1 MIDAMLAQA
10 APTLLAQAAPMLAAP
25 ALAPLSASLPTL
37 SSSIQILML
46 MSALTLLPAA
56 LLMMTCFTRIVIVLA
71 ILRQALG
78 LGQSPPNQLLV
89 GMALLM
95 TVFVMKPNLDRI
107 YDAAYQPM
115 VTGAVGAD
123 VALGR
128 AGDELKGFMLG
139 QTREADLRKF
149 AEIANAGPFAAPMD
163 VPLAVVL
170 PAFVSS
176 ELKTA
181 MQIGFVVY
189 LPFLVID
196 LIVSSILMSLGMMMV
211 SPATV
216 SLPVKL
222 ALFVSIDGWTLVLG
236 SLAKSFGGG

>member
-1 MIDAMLAQA
+1 M
-10 APTLLAQAAPMLAAP
+10 TP
-25 ALAPLSASLPTL
+25 AVTASLPSL
-37 SSSIQILML
+37 SSSLQILLL

-95 TVFVMKPNLDRI
+95 TVFVMQPNLDRI
-107 YDAAYQPM
+107 YTAAYQPM
-115 VTGAVGAD
+115 VAGTLGAE
-123 VALGR
+123 VALAR

-149 AEIANAGPFAAPMD
+149 AEIAHSGPYASPAD
-163 VPLAVVL
+163 VPLPVVL

-196 LIVSSILMSLGMMMV
+196 LIVSSVLMSLGMMMV

-216 SLPVKL
+216 SLPIKL
-222 ALFVSIDGWTLVLG
+222 ALFVSIDGWTLMLG
-236 SLAKSFGGG
+236 SLAKSFGG

>member
-1 MIDAMLAQA
+1 MITPTVQA
-10 APTLLAQAAPMLAAP
+10 A
-25 ALAPLSASLPTL
+25 LPSL
-37 SSSIQILML
+37 SSSLQILL
-46 MSALTLLPAA
+46 VMSALTLLPAA
-56 LLMMTCFTRIVIVLA
+56 LLMMTCFTRIIVVLA

-95 TVFVMKPNLDRI
+95 TVFVMKPSLDLI
-107 YDAAYQPM
+107 YSQAYQPM
-115 VTGAVGAD
+115 VAGTMAAD

-128 AGDELKGFMLG
+128 AGDELKRFMLT

-149 AEIANAGPFAAPMD
+149 AEIARAGPFASPQA
-163 VPLAVVL
+163 VPLPVVL
-170 PAFVSS
+170 PAFVAS

-181 MQIGFVVY
+181 MQIGFVIY

-236 SLAKSFGGG
+236 SLAKSFGG

>member
-1 MIDAMLAQA
+1 MS
-10 APTLLAQAAPMLAAP
+10 
-25 ALAPLSASLPTL
+25 LSLIMVQSVPSLPGGLPSAVPSL
-37 SSSIQILML
+37 SGAIQILL
-46 MSALTLLPAA
+46 VMSALTLLPAA

-89 GMALLM
+89 GIALLM
-95 TVFVMKPNLDRI
+95 TVFIMRPGLERIHDGAYKPLMDGQI
-107 YDAAYQPM
+107 PAE
-115 VTGAVGAD
+115 

-149 AEIANAGPFAAPMD
+149 AEIARAGPFAAPDD
-163 VPLAVVL
+163 VPLPVVL
-170 PAFVSS
+170 PAFVAS

-181 MQIGFVVY
+181 LQIGFVIY

-196 LIVSSILMSLGMMMV
+196 LIISSILMSMGMMMV

-222 ALFVSIDGWTLVLG
+222 ALFVMVDGWSLVLG
-236 SLAKSFGGG
+236 ALAWSFGGG

>member
-1 MIDAMLAQA
+1 MTPTVSA
-10 APTLLAQAAPMLAAP
+10 ALPS
-25 ALAPLSASLPTL
+25 LST
-37 SSSIQILML
+37 SIQILL
-46 MSALTLLPAA
+46 VMSALTLLPAA
-56 LLMMTCFTRIVIVLA
+56 LLMMTSFTRILIVLA

-89 GMALLM
+89 GVALLM
-95 TVFVMKPNLDRI
+95 TVFIMKPSLDRI
-107 YDAAYQPM
+107 YDGAYQPM
-115 VTGAVGAD
+115 VAGAVGAD

-128 AGDELKGFMLG
+128 AGGELKRFMLT

-149 AEIANAGPFAAPMD
+149 AEIAHAGPFAGPAD
-163 VPLAVVL
+163 VPLPVVL
-170 PAFVSS
+170 PAFVAS

-222 ALFVSIDGWTLVLG
+222 ALFVSVDGWTLVLG
-236 SLAKSFGGG
+236 SLAKSFGGAG

>member
-1 MIDAMLAQA
+1 MLPVLVQA
-10 APTLLAQAAPMLAAP
+10 APV
-25 ALAPLSASLPTL
+25 LPSVAGAVPSL
-37 SSSIQILML
+37 SSALQILL
-46 MSALTLLPAA
+46 VMSALTVLPAA

-89 GMALLM
+89 GIALLM
-95 TVFVMKPNLDRI
+95 TVFVMRPGLERI
-107 YDAAYQPM
+107 HDGAYVPLM
-115 VTGAVGAD
+115 AGSIPAE

-128 AGDELKGFMLG
+128 AGDELKRFMLG

-149 AEIANAGPFAAPMD
+149 AEIAQAGPFAAPDD
-163 VPLAVVL
+163 VPLPVVL
-170 PAFVSS
+170 PAFVAS

-181 MQIGFVVY
+181 LQIGFVIY

-196 LIVSSILMSLGMMMV
+196 LIVSSVLMSMGMMMV

-222 ALFVSIDGWTLVLG
+222 ALFVMVDGWTLVLG
-236 SLAKSFGGG
+236 ALAKSFGGVG

>member
-1 MIDAMLAQA
+1 MIGALLVQAMPV
-10 APTLLAQAAPMLAAP
+10 PT
-25 ALAPLSASLPTL
+25 LSASLPSL
-37 SSSIQILML
+37 SSSLQILLL

-56 LLMMTCFTRIVIVLA
+56 LLMMTCFTRIIIVLA

-89 GMALLM
+89 GMALLL
-95 TVFVMKPNLDRI
+95 TVFVMKPSLDLI
-107 YDAAYQPM
+107 YDTAYQPM
-115 VTGAVGAD
+115 VAGSVGAD

-128 AGDELKGFMLG
+128 AGDVLKTFMLS
-139 QTREADLRKF
+139 QTRESDLRKF
-149 AEIANAGPFAAPMD
+149 AEIARAGPFASPRD

-170 PAFVSS
+170 PAFVAS
-176 ELKTA
+176 ELKTG
-181 MQIGFVVY
+181 MQIGFVIY

-222 ALFVSIDGWTLVLG
+222 ALFVTIDGWTLVLG
-236 SLAKSFGGG
+236 SLAKSFGGAG

>member
-1 MIDAMLAQA
+1 MISAT
-10 APTLLAQAAPMLAAP
+10 PTVA
-25 ALAPLSASLPTL
+25 ASLPTL
-37 SSSIQILML
+37 SSSIQILLL

-56 LLMMTCFTRIVIVLA
+56 LLMMTAFTRIIVVLA

-95 TVFVMKPNLDRI
+95 TLFVMKPSADYI
-107 YDAAYQPM
+107 YAEAWQPM
-115 VTGAVGAD
+115 VSGAVGAD

-128 AGDELKGFMLG
+128 AGDELKHFMLT

-149 AEIANAGPFAAPMD
+149 AEIARAGPFASPRD
-163 VPLAVVL
+163 VPLPVVL

-181 MQIGFVVY
+181 MMIGFVIY

-222 ALFVSIDGWTLVLG
+222 ALFVSVDGWSLVLG
-236 SLAKSFGGG
+236 SLAKSFGG

>member
-1 MIDAMLAQA
+1 M
-10 APTLLAQAAPMLAAP
+10 TEV
-25 ALAPLSASLPTL
+25 ALPSLSGSL
-37 SSSIQILML
+37 QILLL

-56 LLMMTCFTRIVIVLA
+56 LLMMTAFTRIVIVLA

-89 GMALLM
+89 GIALLM
-95 TVFVMKPNLDRI
+95 TMFVM
-107 YDAAYQPM
+107 QPQLSAIHD
-115 VTGAVGAD
+115 GAWAPMLAGSLPAEQ
-123 VALGR
+123 ALAK
-128 AGDELKGFMLG
+128 AGDILKGFMLG
-139 QTREADLRKF
+139 QTRASDLTKF
-149 AEIANAGPFAAPMD
+149 AEIAQAGPFAQPRD

-181 MQIGFVVY
+181 LEIGFVIY

-196 LIVSSILMSLGMMMV
+196 LIVSSILMAMGMMMV
-211 SPATV
+211 PPATV

-222 ALFVSIDGWTLVLG
+222 ALFVTVDGWTLVLG
-236 SLAKSFGGG
+236 ALARSFGG

>member
-1 MIDAMLAQA
+1 MTAAQ
-10 APTLLAQAAPMLAAP
+10 
-25 ALAPLSASLPTL
+25 LPTL
-37 SSSIQILML
+37 SSSIQILLL

-95 TVFVMKPNLDRI
+95 TVFVMKPSLDRI
-107 YDAAYQPM
+107 YDGAYTPM
-115 VTGAVGAD
+115 VAGTMPAER
-123 VALGR
+123 ALGR
-128 AGDELKGFMLG
+128 AGDELKRFMLT

-222 ALFVSIDGWTLVLG
+222 ALFVTIDGWTLVLG
-236 SLAKSFGGG
+236 SLAKSFGGAG

>member
-1 MIDAMLAQA
+1 MMI
-10 APTLLAQAAPMLAAP
+10 LAAP
-25 ALAPLSASLPTL
+25 IAPTVAASLPTL
-37 SSSIQILML
+37 SSSIQILLL

-56 LLMMTCFTRIVIVLA
+56 LLMMTCFTRIIVVLA

-95 TVFVMKPNLDRI
+95 TVFIMRPGLDTI
-107 YDAAYQPM
+107 YATAYQPM
-115 VTGAVGAD
+115 VAGQIGAD

-128 AGDELKGFMLG
+128 TGDVLKGFMLS

-149 AEIANAGPFAAPMD
+149 AEIAHAGPFETRAE
-163 VPLAVVL
+163 VPLPVVL

-196 LIVSSILMSLGMMMV
+196 LIVSSVLMSLGMMMV

-222 ALFVSIDGWTLVLG
+222 ALFVTVDGWSLVLG
-236 SLAKSFGGG
+236 SLARSFGG

>member
-1 MIDAMLAQA
+1 MTPTATA
-10 APTLLAQAAPMLAAP
+10 ALPS
-25 ALAPLSASLPTL
+25 LST
-37 SSSIQILML
+37 SIQILLL
-46 MSALTLLPAA
+46 MSALALLPAA
-56 LLMMTCFTRIVIVLA
+56 LLMMTSFTRILIVLA

-89 GMALLM
+89 GVALLM
-95 TVFVMKPNLDRI
+95 TVFVMKPSLDRI
-107 YDAAYQPM
+107 YDGAYQPM
-115 VTGAVGAD
+115 VAGSVGAD
-123 VALGR
+123 IALGR
-128 AGDELKGFMLG
+128 AGSELKRFMLT

-149 AEIANAGPFAAPMD
+149 AEIAHAGPFASSAD
-163 VPLAVVL
+163 IPLAVVL
-170 PAFVSS
+170 PAFVAS

-196 LIVSSILMSLGMMMV
+196 LIISSILMSLGMMMV

-222 ALFVSIDGWTLVLG
+222 ALFVSVDGWTLVLG
-236 SLAKSFGGG
+236 SLAKSFGGAG

>member
-1 MIDAMLAQA
+1 MTGEGI
-10 APTLLAQAAPMLAAP
+10 T
-25 ALAPLSASLPTL
+25 ASLPTL
-37 SSSIQILML
+37 SSSIQILLL

-56 LLMMTCFTRIVIVLA
+56 LLMMTAFTRIIVVLA

-95 TVFVMKPNLDRI
+95 TLFVMKPSADFI
-107 YDAAYQPM
+107 YDQAWMPM
-115 VTGAVGAD
+115 TSGAVGAD

-128 AGDELKGFMLG
+128 AGDELKRFMLT

-149 AEIANAGPFAAPMD
+149 AEIARAGPFASPKD
-163 VPLAVVL
+163 VPLPVVL
-170 PAFVSS
+170 PAFVAS

-181 MQIGFVVY
+181 MMIGFVIY

-196 LIVSSILMSLGMMMV
+196 LIVSSILMALGMMMV

-222 ALFVSIDGWTLVLG
+222 ALFVSVDGWTLVLG

>member
-1 MIDAMLAQA
+1 L
-10 APTLLAQAAPMLAAP
+10 
-25 ALAPLSASLPTL
+25 
-37 SSSIQILML
+37 QILL
-46 MSALTLLPAA
+46 VMSALTLLPAA

-89 GMALLM
+89 GIALLM
-95 TVFVMKPNLDRI
+95 TVFIMRPGLERI
-107 YDAAYQPM
+107 HDGAYRPLMDGQMAAE
-115 VTGAVGAD
+115 

-149 AEIANAGPFAAPMD
+149 AEIARAGPFASPDD
-163 VPLAVVL
+163 VPLPVVL
-170 PAFVSS
+170 PAFVAS

-181 MQIGFVVY
+181 LQIGFVIY
-189 LPFLVID
+189 LPFLIID
-196 LIVSSILMSLGMMMV
+196 LIVSSILMSMGMMMV

-222 ALFVSIDGWTLVLG
+222 ALFVMVDGWTLVLG
-236 SLAKSFGGG
+236 ALAKSFGGG

>member
-1 MIDAMLAQA
+1 MITAGGLSANL
-10 APTLLAQAAPMLAAP
+10 PG
-25 ALAPLSASLPTL
+25 LSASL
-37 SSSIQILML
+37 QILLL

-56 LLMMTCFTRIVIVLA
+56 LLMMTCFTRIIIVLS

-95 TVFVMKPNLDRI
+95 TVFVMKPSLDRI

-115 VTGAVGAD
+115 VAGTLGAD

-128 AGDELKGFMLG
+128 AGDELKRFMLT

-149 AEIANAGPFAAPMD
+149 AEIAGAGPFESHAE

-170 PAFVSS
+170 PAFVAS

-222 ALFVSIDGWTLVLG
+222 ALFVSVDGWSLVLG
-236 SLAKSFGGG
+236 SLAKSFGGNG

>member
-1 MIDAMLAQA
+1 MTPTVSA
-10 APTLLAQAAPMLAAP
+10 A
-25 ALAPLSASLPTL
+25 LPSL
-37 SSSIQILML
+37 SSSIQILL
-46 MSALTLLPAA
+46 IMSALTLLPAA
-56 LLMMTCFTRIVIVLA
+56 LLMMTCFTRILIVLA

-89 GMALLM
+89 GVALLM
-95 TVFVMKPNLDRI
+95 TVFVMKPSLDRI
-107 YDAAYQPM
+107 YDGAYAPM
-115 VTGAVGAD
+115 VAGSVGAD
-123 VALGR
+123 VALGH
-128 AGDELKGFMLG
+128 AGDELKRFMLT

-149 AEIANAGPFAAPMD
+149 AEIGGAGPFASPAE

-170 PAFVSS
+170 PAFVAS

-196 LIVSSILMSLGMMMV
+196 LIVASILMSLGMMMV

-222 ALFVSIDGWTLVLG
+222 ALFVSVDGWTLVLG
-236 SLAKSFGGG
+236 SLAKSFGGAG

>member
-1 MIDAMLAQA
+1 
-10 APTLLAQAAPMLAAP
+10 MLAAEVGGSG
-25 ALAPLSASLPTL
+25 LTASLPSL
-37 SSSIQILML
+37 STSIQILLL

-56 LLMMTCFTRIVIVLA
+56 LLMMTCFTRILIVLA

-89 GMALLM
+89 GVALLM
-95 TVFVMKPNLDRI
+95 TVFVMKPSLDRI
-107 YDAAYQPM
+107 YDGAYQPM
-115 VTGAVGAD
+115 VAGVMGAD

-128 AGDELKGFMLG
+128 AGAELKRFMLT

-149 AEIANAGPFAAPMD
+149 AEIANAGPFAAPAD

-170 PAFVSS
+170 PSFVAS

-189 LPFLVID
+189 LPFLIID

-236 SLAKSFGGG
+236 SLAKSFGGAG

>member
-1 MIDAMLAQA
+1 ML
-10 APTLLAQAAPMLAAP
+10 LPMLVQAVP
-25 ALAPLSASLPTL
+25 ALPALPGGVASAVPSL
-37 SSSIQILML
+37 SSALQILL
-46 MSALTLLPAA
+46 VMSALTLLPAA
-56 LLMMTCFTRIVIVLA
+56 LLMMTCFTRIVIVLT

-89 GMALLM
+89 GIALLM
-95 TVFVMKPNLDRI
+95 TVFVMRPGLERI
-107 YDAAYQPM
+107 YDGAYVPLM
-115 VTGAVGAD
+115 AGSIPAE

-149 AEIANAGPFAAPMD
+149 AEIARAGPFAEPKD
-163 VPLAVVL
+163 VPLPVVL
-170 PAFVSS
+170 PAFVAS

-181 MQIGFVVY
+181 LQIGFVIY

-196 LIVSSILMSLGMMMV
+196 LIVSSILMSMGMMMV

-222 ALFVSIDGWTLVLG
+222 ALFVMVDGWSLVLG
-236 SLAKSFGGG
+236 ALAKSFGGGG

>member
-1 MIDAMLAQA
+1 MTPAVTA
-10 APTLLAQAAPMLAAP
+10 TLP
-25 ALAPLSASLPTL
+25 SL
-37 SSSIQILML
+37 SSSLQILLL

-95 TVFVMKPNLDRI
+95 TVFVMQPNLDRI
-107 YDAAYQPM
+107 YTTAYQPM
-115 VTGAVGAD
+115 VAGTVAAD
-123 VALGR
+123 VALAR

-149 AEIANAGPFAAPMD
+149 AEIAHAGPFASPAD
-163 VPLAVVL
+163 VPLPVVL

-196 LIVSSILMSLGMMMV
+196 LIVSSVLMSLGMMMV

-216 SLPVKL
+216 SLPIKL

-236 SLAKSFGGG
+236 SLAKSFGG